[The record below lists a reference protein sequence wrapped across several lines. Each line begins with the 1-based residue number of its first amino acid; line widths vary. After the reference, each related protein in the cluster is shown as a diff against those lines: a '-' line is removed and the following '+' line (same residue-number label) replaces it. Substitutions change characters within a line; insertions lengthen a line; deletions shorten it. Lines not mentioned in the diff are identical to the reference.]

1 MEPGAAVPVFAPQ
14 PGLGTG
20 PDFALEALRF
30 CGEAGKGW
38 HVPGR
43 KKKRAAILF
52 FPPFLINKK
61 ILLCSNRNL
70 LLRHRTHTG
79 HLGASQPLRSE
90 TGCGVCTEGGFG
102 SPAHTG
108 TYGRA
113 RTAGHVWHDTYSR
126 ACRGV
131 QHPGLPCP
139 PWAKSTLRFK
149 MSREKES

>member
-1 MEPGAAVPVFAPQ
+1 MEPGAAVPAFAPQ

-20 PDFALEALRF
+20 PDLALEALRF
-30 CGEAGKGW
+30 REEARKGR

-43 KKKRAAILF
+43 KKKRAAIF
-52 FPPFLINKK
+52 SPPFLINNK
-61 ILLCSNRNL
+61 ILLYSDRNL

-79 HLGASQPLRSE
+79 HLGAPQPLRSG

-113 RTAGHVWHDTYSR
+113 RMAGHV
-126 ACRGV
+126 GV
-131 QHPGLPCP
+131 C
-139 PWAKSTLRFK
+139 ST
-149 MSREKES
+149 